1 MSLGMPQARPP
12 LEPFAPFP
20 VEEGEAIFIKNAVRR
35 FYGEDAV
42 VRSFGPDRDHVMLHV
57 EASRLPEGF
66 GYHDCLGIIYTG
78 IDRSSIS
85 LCVTK
90 RGQRIRGQ
98 AKIAYRQGIVL

>member
-1 MSLGMPQARPP
+1 MPQARPP
-12 LEPFAPFP
+12 LEPFAPSP
-20 VEEGEAIFIKNAVRR
+20 LQEGEATFIKDAVLR

-42 VRSFGPDRDHVMLHV
+42 VRSFGPDRDHMMLHV
-57 EASRLPEGF
+57 EASRLPDGL
-66 GYHDCLGIIYTG
+66 GYHDCLGIIYAG
-78 IDRSSIS
+78 INRSSIS